1 MIMKNLKDESGSI
14 LVFATLIVVLL
25 LVMIGMGLDTG
36 WLTFSRSVGQRA
48 VDMAALAGAAG
59 VAAGNP
65 AKVKAKVEALN
76 STNDYVA
83 ATGKQINSTVNDK
96 NVTLIHYDAKA
107 TPTNQL

>member
-36 WLTFSRSVGQRA
+36 WLTFSRSMGQRA

-59 VAAGNP
+59 L
-65 AKVKAKVEALN
+65 AKGDVDAVKAN
-76 STNDYVA
+76 INGTTND
-83 ATGKQINSTVNDK
+83 
-96 NVTLIHYDAKA
+96 
-107 TPTNQL
+107 